1 MTLGIDMTS
10 DSSGAGRLRDVRAS
24 DLTPEQQPLWDA
36 VIAGPRGAAPWMIT
50 NGVLA
55 GPFNAWLQVPDL
67 GVPLAATG
75 ERLRFGSLLDPI
87 TRELVILT
95 VGAHWNSEFEFW
107 AHSGIGRS
115 EGMSDVLIEA
125 IATQDAAGVH
135 RVASPAGRAAY
146 AVTRS
151 LLTNGHPSIELVN
164 GLRAEIGDAAAVEVV
179 ALAGYY
185 TTVSFTLNAF
195 RVPLPDGVTRRWPDR

>member
-10 DSSGAGRLRDVRAS
+10 DAAHAGRLPDITAH
-24 DLTPEQQPLWDA
+24 DLTPERQPLWDA
-36 VIAGPRGAAPWMIT
+36 IVSGPRGAAPWMVA

-67 GVPLAATG
+67 GLHLAATG

-95 VGAHWNSEFEFW
+95 VGAHWHSEFEFW

-115 EGMSDVLIEA
+115 EGMSDDLIEA
-125 IATQDAAGVH
+125 VAAQDAGGVH
-135 RVASPAGRAAY
+135 RLANGAGRAAY
-146 AVTRS
+146 AVTRA
-151 LLTNGHPSIELVN
+151 LLDNGHPNVELVDA
-164 GLRAEIGDAAAVEVV
+164 LRSEIGDAAAVEVV

-185 TTVSFTLNAF
+185 STVSFTLNAF
-195 RVPLPDGVTRRWPDR
+195 RVPLPDGVAPRWPHR

>member
-1 MTLGIDMTS
+1 MTPGIDMTS
-10 DSSGAGRLRDVRAS
+10 ESSHAGRLPDVTAS
-24 DLTPEQQPLWDA
+24 DLTPARQPLWDA
-36 VIAGPRGAAPWMIT
+36 VVSGPRGAAPWMVS

-67 GVPLAATG
+67 GIHLAATG

-87 TRELVILT
+87 TRELIILT

-115 EGMSDVLIEA
+115 EGMSDDLIEA
-125 IATQDAAGVH
+125 IAAQDVADVH
-135 RVASPAGRAAY
+135 QVASAAGRAAY
-146 AVTRS
+146 AVTMA
-151 LLTNGHPSIELVN
+151 LLENGHPSGELVDA
-164 GLRAEIGDAAAVEVV
+164 LRTEIGDAATVEAV

-195 RVPLPDGVTRRWPDR
+195 RVPLPDGVTPRWPDR